1 MAGDF
6 NHAFDNG
13 VGRQAAIM
21 WTTNKKVHSPQVLPS
36 SILGGKKARPQNAIK
51 QMYKK
56 PGDIRLN
63 STLSDHDIMWTSIP
77 LFSKES
83 GSKPYDLLHMVVWN
97 VNSKLHNILD
107 SRIAETL
114 RQKKLETISII
125 MSKPEVSIVV
135 LTEWGNVKFERN
147 SKSDVPTQY
156 AEQYGHIAM
165 QKKGIPVVTIRQFLG
180 KQPITNR
187 ITPARA
193 EWVMFNGNAGKV
205 TLVRTSILLRD
216 AKGKPMLSTPHDLN
230 GPLVGPVSRSLN
242 TAHRNSNS
250 SDIMAKWVELP
261 VDEHNTVYICA
272 VHDTAL
278 GAYEGK
284 YYKPN
289 RWNERIDNISA
300 IFTG

>member
-1 MAGDF
+1 MISCG
-6 NHAFDNG
+6 
-13 VGRQAAIM
+13 
-21 WTTNKKVHSPQVLPS
+21 L
-36 SILGGKKARPQNAIK
+36 
-51 QMYKK
+51 
-56 PGDIRLN
+56 
-63 STLSDHDIMWTSIP
+63 LSHYSQ
-77 LFSKES
+77 ES

-125 MSKPEVSIVV
+125 MSKPEVSMVV

-156 AEQYGHIAM
+156 AEQYGHIAT

-205 TLVRTSILLRD
+205 TLVQ
-216 AKGKPMLSTPHDLN
+216 N
-230 GPLVGPVSRSLN
+230 VYPVKRRKRQTHVNNPS
-242 TAHRNSNS
+242 
-250 SDIMAKWVELP
+250 
-261 VDEHNTVYICA
+261 
-272 VHDTAL
+272 
-278 GAYEGK
+278 
-284 YYKPN
+284 
-289 RWNERIDNISA
+289 
-300 IFTG
+300 